1 MPLVLCPLPFV
12 FFLIPD
18 TLNWTKHI
26 IPRTCRSILTIGCLL
41 CLLLAPDDVF
51 ASRFEYTGQA
61 KDAYR
66 KATSL
71 RLFEATNTLAQM
83 RSQDPGNLIVYHI
96 EDYIDFFQ
104 IYLSDDEALYNRLKK
119 KRDARLEIVARGD
132 KRSPYYLYVQA
143 DIRLHWALLRLRF
156 GEYLAAFSEVNKA
169 HKLLQ
174 KNQELFPDF
183 MPNLKDL
190 GILHA
195 MVGTIPDNYQWGVKL
210 LSSLKGSIA
219 QGKRELET
227 VMAYARN
234 NDFLFEEETIA
245 LYSFLLLHLDNDKE
259 GAWKVIRS
267 GKLRPQSNPLHCFV
281 IANIAMRA
289 GYNDAAIR
297 VLELRPRGRT
307 IQTFPYLDYMQGL
320 AKLRRL
326 DGNAGLHFQKYLN
339 AYKGKFFIR
348 ESYQKLAWCEL
359 LKNRPDGYRKFIK
372 SCAEKGSDIAGGDK
386 SALLEARAGKI
397 PNVMLLKA
405 RLLFDGGYYQ
415 KALDLLRGRNANMFA
430 EKRERLEFTYR
441 MGRIL
446 HGLEKDAEALAF
458 YYRTIT
464 EGKTDPS
471 FFACNAALQI
481 GLIFEARNDNA
492 KAREYYQLCLSLSP
506 DEHET
511 ALHQQ
516 AKAGLGRVK

>member
-1 MPLVLCPLPFV
+1 MV
-12 FFLIPD
+12 I
-18 TLNWTKHI
+18 LNTIKHNI
-26 IPRTCRSILTIGCLL
+26 IPRISLPALLMGCWL
-41 CLLLAPDDVF
+41 CLLATPVSVLAN
-51 ASRFEYTGQA
+51 RFEYTQQA
-61 KDAYR
+61 QEAYK

-71 RLFEATNTLAQM
+71 RLFEANNTLAQI

-104 IYLSDDEALYNRLKK
+104 VYLSDDKALYERLKR
-119 KRDARLEIVARGD
+119 KRDLRLDALSHGD
-132 KRSPYYLYVQA
+132 RRSPYYLYVQA

-210 LSSLKGSIA
+210 LSSLKGTISE
-219 QGKRELET
+219 GKKELEK
-227 VMAYARN
+227 VLAYSRS

-245 LYSFLLLHLDNDKE
+245 LYSFLLLHLDNNKE
-259 GAWKVIRS
+259 GAWAAIRTD
-267 GKLRPQSNPLHCFV
+267 KLRPQSNPLHCFV

-289 GYNDAAIR
+289 GHNDAAIR
-297 VLELRPRGRT
+297 VLEQRPRGRT
-307 IQTFPYLDYMQGL
+307 IQAFPYLDYMQGL

-326 DGNAGLHFQKYLN
+326 DGTANLYFQKYLN
-339 AYKGKFFIR
+339 TYKGNFFIK

-359 LKNRPDGYRKFIK
+359 LQNRPEGYAKFMK
-372 SCAEKGSDIAGGDK
+372 NCTERGDAVAGGDK
-386 SALLEARAGKI
+386 SALREASSGKT
-397 PNVMLLKA
+397 PNTVLLKA

-415 KALDLLRGRNANMFA
+415 KALDLLRGRKAEMFS
-430 EKRERLEFTYR
+430 EKRDRLEFTYR

-446 HGLEKDAEALAF
+446 HGLEKEPEALVF
-458 YYRTIT
+458 YQRTIA
-464 EGKTDPS
+464 EGKNDPS
-471 FFACNAALQI
+471 YFACNAALHI
-481 GLIFEARNDNA
+481 GLIYEAQSDKS
-492 KAREYYQLCLSLSP
+492 KARQYYQYCLSLHP

-516 AKAGLGRVK
+516 AKAGLGRIRG

>member
-1 MPLVLCPLPFV
+1 M
-12 FFLIPD
+12 
-18 TLNWTKHI
+18 
-26 IPRTCRSILTIGCLL
+26 LTIGCVL
-41 CLLLAPDDVF
+41 CLLVTPTDVF
-51 ASRFEYTGQA
+51 ASRFEYTQQA
-61 KDAYR
+61 KEAYR

-104 IYLSDDEALYNRLKK
+104 VYLSDDELLYNRLKK
-119 KRDARLEIVARGD
+119 KRDARLELVARGD
-132 KRSPYYLYVQA
+132 KHSPYYLYIQA

-156 GEYLAAFSEVNKA
+156 GEYLGAFSEVNKA

-183 MPNLKDL
+183 MPNLKNL

-219 QGKRELET
+219 QGKRELEI
-227 VMAYARN
+227 VLAYAKH

-267 GKLRPQSNPLHCFV
+267 TKLRPQSNPLHCFA

-297 VLELRPRGRT
+297 VLELRPRSRT
-307 IQTFPYLDYMQGL
+307 LQAFPYLDYMQGL

-326 DGNAGLHFQKYLN
+326 DGNAGLHFHKYLKT
-339 AYKGKFFIR
+339 YKGKFFIK
-348 ESYQKLAWCEL
+348 ESHQKLAWCEL
-359 LKNRPDGYRKFIK
+359 LQNRPDGYLKFMK
-372 SCAEKGSDIAGGDK
+372 SCAEKGGTIAGGDK
-386 SALLEARAGKI
+386 SALREAQAGKV
-397 PNVMLLKA
+397 PNVVLLKA

-446 HGLEKDAEALAF
+446 HGLEKDADALV
-458 YYRTIT
+458 YYQLTIT

-481 GLIFEARNDNA
+481 GLIFEARHDNA
-492 KAREYYQLCLSLSP
+492 KAREYYQLCLSLRP

-516 AKAGLGRVK
+516 AKAGLGRIK

>member
-1 MPLVLCPLPFV
+1 
-12 FFLIPD
+12 LI
-18 TLNWTKHI
+18 KHI
-26 IPRTCRSILTIGCLL
+26 IPRTCLPLLSIGCFL
-41 CLLLAPDDVF
+41 CLIAAQGTAF
-51 ASRFEYTGQA
+51 ANRFEYTPQA
-61 KDAYR
+61 KEAYR

-71 RLFEATNTLAQM
+71 RLFEATNALAQM

-104 IYLSDDEALYNRLKK
+104 IYLSDDEALFKSLKK
-119 KRDARLEIVARGD
+119 NRDARLDLVARGD

-156 GEYLAAFSEVNKA
+156 GEYLSAFNEVNKA

-174 KNQELFPDF
+174 KNRELFPDF
-183 MPNLKDL
+183 MPNLKNL

-210 LSSLKGSIA
+210 LSSLKGSIPE
-219 QGKRELET
+219 GKRELET
-227 VMAYARN
+227 VLAHARN
-234 NDFLFEEETIA
+234 HDFLFEEETIA
-245 LYSFLLLHLDNDKE
+245 LYSYLLLHLDNDKE
-259 GAWKVIRS
+259 GAWKIVRS
-267 GKLRPQSNPLHCFV
+267 GKLRPQSNPLHSFV

-289 GYNDAAIR
+289 GYNDAAIQ
-297 VLELRPRGRT
+297 VLELRPRGKT
-307 IQTFPYLDYMQGL
+307 LEAFPYLDYMQGL

-326 DGNAGLHFQKYLN
+326 DGNAGLHFHKYLN
-339 AYKGKFFIR
+339 AYKGNFFIK
-348 ESYQKLAWCEL
+348 ESHQKLAWCEL
-359 LKNRPDGYRKFIK
+359 LKNRPDGYMKFMK
-372 SCAEKGSDIAGGDK
+372 SCSEKGGAIAGGDK
-386 SALLEARAGKI
+386 SALREALTGKV
-397 PNVMLLKA
+397 PNVVLLKA

-415 KALDLLRGRNANMFA
+415 KALELLRGRNANMFS

-446 HGLEKDAEALAF
+446 HGLEKHAEALVF
-458 YYRTIT
+458 YQLTIT

-471 FFACNAALQI
+471 FFACNSALQI
-481 GLIFEARNDNA
+481 GLIFESRRDKA
-492 KAREYYQLCLSLSP
+492 KARQYFQLCLSLYP

-516 AKAGLGRVK
+516 AKAGIGRMR

>member
-1 MPLVLCPLPFV
+1 MKLH
-12 FFLIPD
+12 
-18 TLNWTKHI
+18 KHT
-26 IPRTCRSILTIGCLL
+26 IPRTCFPALYAVSLL
-41 CLLLAPDDVF
+41 CLLLAPGFMF
-51 ASRFEYTGQA
+51 ASRFEYTTQA
-61 KDAYR
+61 KEAYR

-71 RLFEATNTLAQM
+71 RLFEANNALTQM
-83 RSQDPGNLIVYHI
+83 RRQDPNNLIVHHV
-96 EDYIDFFQ
+96 EDYLDFFQ
-104 IYLSDDEALYNRLKK
+104 VYLSDDEALYERLKK
-119 KRDARLEIVARGD
+119 KRDARLEIVANGD
-132 KRSPYYLYVQA
+132 RRSPWCLYVQA

-156 GEYLAAFSEVNKA
+156 GEYLSAFNEVNKA

-174 KNQELFPDF
+174 KNRELFPDF

-210 LSSLKGSIA
+210 LSSLKGTIA
-219 QGKRELET
+219 EGKRELET
-227 VMAYARN
+227 VLAYSKT

-245 LYSFLLLHLDNDKE
+245 LYSFLLLHLNNDRE
-259 GAWKVIRS
+259 GAWKAIRNS
-267 GKLRPQSNPLHCFV
+267 KLRPQSNPLHCFV

-289 GYNDAAIR
+289 GYNDTAIR
-297 VLELRPRGRT
+297 VLEQRPRGRT
-307 IQTFPYLDYMQGL
+307 LQAFPYLDYMQGL

-326 DGNAGLHFQKYLN
+326 DNGAALHFQKYLST
-339 AYKGKFFIR
+339 YKGKFFLK

-359 LKNRPDGYRKFIK
+359 LQNRPEGYTRFMK
-372 SCAEKGSDIAGGDK
+372 SCIEKGEAVAGGDK
-386 SALLEARAGKI
+386 SALREATVGKA
-397 PNVMLLKA
+397 PNAVLLKA

-446 HGLEKDAEALAF
+446 HGLEKHADAMA
-458 YYRTIT
+458 YYQRTIT

-471 FFACNAALQI
+471 FFACNAALQM
-481 GLIFEARNDNA
+481 GLIYEVRQDKA
-492 KAREYYQLCLSLSP
+492 KARQYFQLCLDLNP

-516 AKAGLGRVK
+516 AKAGMGRLKG